1 MKLVLRFL
9 FDLRVLSVLGLLA
22 LATFLFLGADVLRL
36 GLTWAVLVLLL
47 LLLGYGAVWGVHKAL
62 AVRAARRL
70 EAGIDAN
77 AEAAQR
83 AAAAKDKASVQ
94 ALRDRLDAAVKTIH
108 GSKLGQR
115 SGKAALYELPWYMV
129 IGNPAAG
136 KSTAILKSGLN
147 FPFADQGGAAV
158 QGIGGTRNCDWF
170 FTSEG
175 ILLDTAGRY
184 AVHEEDRSEWL
195 GFLRL
200 LKRSRPL
207 APINGILMAVSV
219 AELAN
224 ASPDAAIQ
232 LAKSLRQ
239 RVQELTETLEIF
251 APVYLV
257 FTKADLVAGF
267 VEFFADRDAGERDK
281 VWGATLPYST
291 EGGEDAVSAFDR
303 HFDELRDGLKE
314 LTLAR
319 MALARGQALPTGV
332 LSFPLEFAA
341 LKPALRAF
349 VATLFEENPFQFKPV
364 FRGFY
369 FTSSVQEGSA
379 QSKASADVAQ
389 QFALQARGAQ
399 GSATVMSDAGY
410 FLREMFAKVVFADR
424 HLVRQYASRSKQRWR
439 ALAFGGSVLALAL
452 MLGAWGWAYVG
463 NRQLLQGIEADLR
476 KVSSLQADR
485 VDLASR
491 LEALEV
497 LQQRI
502 EELALLRDQRPWGLG
517 FGLYQGESIER
528 KLRAEYFAGVQ
539 QVMLTPVT
547 QAVEGYLTEVNQNA
561 DALTPL
567 TRAPDSAA
575 VALAPAGGGAA
586 GAADAVRSRFTDAS
600 PTHAEE
606 AYNALKTYLM
616 LAERPRMESAHLSD
630 QITRFWRGWL
640 DEQRGNMP
648 REQLVRSAE
657 RLMAF
662 SMANLQDPAF
672 PVMNTNLALVDQTRE
687 SLRKVMRGMPARDR
701 VYAEIKARAAT
712 RFAPMTVARILTEGG
727 QAPEPGSTPSV
738 AGSYAISG
746 TFTREAWDEYV
757 QPAIK
762 DAATT
767 ELQRVDWVLN
777 VAAKDDLSLEGSPE
791 QIRAA
796 LTELYKNEYVSEW
809 QRFVQGITVAEF
821 RDFPDAVAHLNRLG
835 DKTDSPLK
843 LVLEALFDQT
853 SWDNPSLVNERLGKA
868 QKGVVQW
875 FKQSILR
882 LSPSRVE
889 VAVDVNGKSKEIP
902 MGPIGREFAALP
914 RLMIAKDTNPALIK
928 GYFASLAKVRSRYN
942 DIHNE
947 GNPGP
952 GARKLMQGTLEAGAS
967 EVAEGLKF
975 VDEQMMLGLT
985 PSQRNTLRPLLVR
998 PLMQAYAVAIPAA
1011 ETEVN
1016 RRWEAEV
1023 YAPFQRT
1030 LAGKYPF
1037 DVNAR
1042 IEAGP
1047 AEIAKVFGPEGA
1059 IAKFSNDTLGAMV
1072 VRRGDT
1078 VDVRTWADLGV
1089 RLRPAFLEG
1098 YGRWIAPL
1106 DGQVAA
1112 AQAGGAPQAG
1122 GTAPAAPA
1130 VQQAFQILPQGAP
1143 GLLEYTIQLDG
1154 QVLRYRN
1161 ATATWTDFVWP
1172 GPGQPGARVTGVT
1185 HDGRTVEFFNEA
1197 GGYGMH
1203 RLIEAARRKRLAD
1216 GNTELTWAQG
1226 ALGVTVQLR
1235 TVRAPGATPAPAGTA
1250 GAGGQA
1256 APAGSGLRGLQLPAL
1271 VVGADAPAPEAA
1283 TTVGAPQGAG
1293 VRS

>member
-1 MKLVLRFL
+1 MKTVLRFL
-9 FDLRVLSVLGLLA
+9 LDLRVLSVLGLLA

-36 GLTWAVLVLLL
+36 GLTWVVLALLVALVVAGLVWAVRKVL
-47 LLLGYGAVWGVHKAL
+47 AL
-62 AVRAARRL
+62 RAARRL
-70 EAGIDAN
+70 AAGLDDN

-83 AAAAKDKASVQ
+83 AVAAKDKAAVQ
-94 ALRDRLDAAVKTIH
+94 ALRTRMDEAVKTLTR
-108 GSKLGQR
+108 SKLGQR
-115 SGKAALYELPWYMV
+115 VGKAALYELPWYMV

-200 LKRSRPL
+200 LKRTRPL
-207 APINGILMAVSV
+207 APINGILIAVSV
-219 AELAN
+219 AELAQ
-224 ASPDAAIQ
+224 ATPEAAIQ

-239 RVQELTETLEIF
+239 RVQELTESLEVF

-257 FTKADLVAGF
+257 FTKVDLVAGF
-267 VEFFADRDAGERDK
+267 VEFFADRDANERDH
-281 VWGATLPYST
+281 VWGATLPYQI
-291 EGGEDAVSAFDR
+291 EQGEDAVRAFDR
-303 HFDELRDGLKE
+303 HFDTLREGLKE

-319 MALARGQALPTGV
+319 MALARGQALPPGV

-341 LKPALRAF
+341 IQPALRSF
-349 VATLFEENPFQFKPV
+349 VATLFEDNPFQFKPV

-369 FTSSVQEGSA
+369 FTSSVQEGAA
-379 QSKASADVAQ
+379 QSQASAEVAQ
-389 QFALQARGAQ
+389 QFALQSRGASGQ
-399 GSATVMSDAGY
+399 AMVMSEAGY
-410 FLREMFAKVVFADR
+410 FLRDLFAKVIFADR
-424 HLVRQYASRSKQRWR
+424 HLVRQYASRAKLRWR
-439 ALAFGGSVLALAL
+439 AVTFGGGVLALAL
-452 MLGAWGWAYVG
+452 LLGAWGWAYVG
-463 NRQLLQGIEADLR
+463 NRQLMHSIEADLR
-476 KVSSLQADR
+476 KVSALQADR

-502 EELALLRDQRPWGLG
+502 EELAQLRERRPLGLG
-517 FGLYQGESIER
+517 FGLYQGDTIER
-528 KLRAEYFAGVQ
+528 KLRAEYFAGVRE
-539 QVMLTPVT
+539 VMVAPV
-547 QAVEGYLTEVNQNA
+547 ARAIEGYLNEVNQHA

-567 TRAPDSAA
+567 TRSPDSGAA
-575 VALAPAGGGAA
+575 VLVSAEGAEA
-586 GAADAVRSRFTDAS
+586 GARALRSRYTDAS

-616 LAERPRMESAHLSD
+616 LAERSRMESAHLTD
-630 QITRFWRGWL
+630 QMTRFWRGWL

-648 REQLVRSAE
+648 RDQMVRSAE

-662 SMANLQDPAF
+662 SMAHLHDPAF
-672 PVMNTNLALVDQTRE
+672 PLVSTNLALVDQTRE

-712 RFAPMTVARILTEGG
+712 RFPPMTVARILTEAG
-727 QAPEPGSTPSV
+727 QAPEAGSTPTVQGSV
-738 AGSYAISG
+738 AISG
-746 TFTREAWDEYV
+746 TFTREAWESYV

-762 DAATT
+762 EASTT

-796 LTELYKNEYVSEW
+796 LTELYKTQYVAEW

-821 RDFPDAVAHLNRLG
+821 RDFGDAVAHLNRLG
-835 DKTDSPLK
+835 DKDDSPLK
-843 LVLEALFDQT
+843 VVFQALFDQT
-853 SWDNPSLVNERLGKA
+853 SWDNPSLFNERMGKA
-868 QKGVVQW
+868 QQGVVQW

-889 VAVDVNGKSKEIP
+889 VAVDVSGKPKEVA

-928 GYFASLAKVRSRYN
+928 GYFATLAKVRSRFN

-952 GARKLMQGTLEAGAS
+952 GARKLLNATLEAGAS
-967 EVAEGLKF
+967 EIAEGLKY

-985 PSQRNTLRPLLVR
+985 PTQRNTIRPLLVR

-1011 ETEVN
+1011 EVEVN

-1037 DVNAR
+1037 DLQSRV
-1042 IEAGP
+1042 EAGP

-1059 IAKFSNDTLGAMV
+1059 IAKFANDSLGAMV

-1089 RLRPAFLEG
+1089 RLRPAFVQGYGQWVAPLEG
-1098 YGRWIAPL
+1098 
-1106 DGQVAA
+1106 AA
-1112 AQAGGAPQAG
+1112 AGPASPG
-1122 GTAPAAPA
+1122 AAPGEA
-1130 VQQAFQILPQGAP
+1130 PTQYAFQVLPQGAP
-1143 GLLEYTIQLDG
+1143 GLLEYTISIDG

-1161 ATATWTDFVWP
+1161 TAAGWTDFVWP
-1172 GPGQPGARVTGVT
+1172 HASGQPGVRISGVT
-1185 HDGRTVEFFNEA
+1185 HDGRTIEFFQE
-1197 GGYGMH
+1197 GGKFGLEKM
-1203 RLIEAARRKRLAD
+1203 LAAAQRQRLAD
-1216 GNTELTWAQG
+1216 GVNALTWSQG
-1226 ALGVTVQLR
+1226 PHAVTAHLR
-1235 TVRAPGATPAPAGTA
+1235 IVRAPGAAAPPPSA
-1250 GAGGQA
+1250 GATP

-1271 VVGADAPAPEAA
+1271 VVGVEGTPAAAGDTSVRAPAP
-1283 TTVGAPQGAG
+1283 GG
-1293 VRS
+1293 RS

>member
-36 GLTWAVLVLLL
+36 GLTWVVLALLVLM
-47 LLLGYGAVWGVHKAL
+47 LGYGAVWGVRKAL

-83 AAAAKDKASVQ
+83 AALAKDKASVQ
-94 ALRDRLDAAVKTIH
+94 ALRDRLDEAVKTIQ

-257 FTKADLVAGF
+257 FTKADLIAGF

-349 VATLFEENPFQFKPV
+349 VATLFEDNPFQFKPV

-379 QSKASADVAQ
+379 QSKASADVAS
-389 QFALQARGAQ
+389 QFALQPRGAQ
-399 GSATVMSDAGY
+399 GSAMVMSDAGY

-424 HLVRQYASRSKQRWR
+424 HLVRQYASRAKLRWR
-439 ALAFGGSVLALAL
+439 AITFGASVLALAL
-452 MLGAWGWAYVG
+452 LLGAWGWAYVG
-463 NRQLLQGIEADLR
+463 NRQLMQGIEADLR

-502 EELALLRDQRPWGLG
+502 EELALLRDQRPLGLG
-517 FGLYQGESIER
+517 FGLYQGEAIER

-567 TRAPDSAA
+567 IRAPDSAA
-575 VALAPAGGGAA
+575 VTLSPATGAA
-586 GAADAVRSRFTDAS
+586 PAVRSRFTDAS

-616 LAERPRMESAHLSD
+616 LAERSRMESAHLSD

-640 DEQRGNMP
+640 DEQRGSLP
-648 REQLVRSAE
+648 RDRLVRSAE

-672 PVMNTNLALVDQTRE
+672 PVMSTNLALVDQTRD

-712 RFAPMTVARILTEGG
+712 RFAPMTVSRILTEGG

-762 DAATT
+762 EAATT

-796 LTELYKNEYVSEW
+796 LTELYKNEYVTEW
-809 QRFVQGITVAEF
+809 QRFVQGVTVAEF

-843 LVLEALFDQT
+843 VVLEALFDQT

-868 QKGVVQW
+868 QQGVVQW

-928 GYFASLAKVRSRYN
+928 GYFAALAKVRSRYN

-952 GARKLMQGTLEAGAS
+952 GARKLLNGTLEAGAS

-1042 IEAGP
+1042 VEAGP

-1089 RLRPAFLEG
+1089 RLRPAFVEG
-1098 YGRWIAPL
+1098 YSRWIAPL
-1106 DGQVAA
+1106 DGAAVATPSQGVPGAAQAPTAAA
-1112 AQAGGAPQAG
+1112 AQY
-1122 GTAPAAPA
+1122 
-1130 VQQAFQILPQGAP
+1130 AFQVLPQGAP
-1143 GLLEYTIQLDG
+1143 GLLEYTVSIDG

-1161 ATATWTDFVWP
+1161 TAAGWTDFVWP
-1172 GPGQPGARVTGVT
+1172 GPSGPPGVRITGVT
-1185 HDGRTVEFFNEA
+1185 HDGRTLEFFNEV
-1197 GGYGMH
+1197 GGYGLERM
-1203 RLIEAARRKRLAD
+1203 LAAAKRQRLAD
-1216 GNTELTWAQG
+1216 GVNALTWANG
-1226 ALGVTVQLR
+1226 NLAVTVHLR
-1235 TVRAPGATPAPAGTA
+1235 TVRAPGPTSAPSGGSGATPAQSGT
-1250 GAGGQA
+1250 
-1256 APAGSGLRGLQLPAL
+1256 GLRGLQLPPL
-1271 VVGADAPAPEAA
+1271 VVGVDTPATEATA
-1283 TTVGAPQGAG
+1283 TPTRASAASGARP
-1293 VRS
+1293 